1 MIWEDERYVRI
12 YTRDTATLL
21 RLGWEGRA
29 VLWELTRKVDRA
41 GILRVEEPVADLAAI
56 LRMPEDVVERGLTA
70 LMSGK
75 SPTVLLQEGAV
86 VIPKFLEAQEARQ
99 SDRQRKADQRAKARD
114 VAAAR
119 SVVAD
124 ETEPHAVTKRDSE
137 SQNVTDCPPDGQKV
151 TTGHTESHAVTSGH
165 SVPYRTV
172 PDRTLF
178 TEPPPAP
185 SVDFELAPPNEPPKP
200 KRQRP
205 EPSSEHQRFC
215 DLWTEAYEA
224 RYGARPTWGT
234 KQGAIVQRLLKRH
247 GFDRIA
253 ERAKQVL
260 RDPPAWITGSVD
272 IGFFEAQFDKLATAG
287 PRSAAVDEA
296 AREREIL
303 RIAEERRRKQASWNT
318 EEHDG
323 AA

>member
-137 SQNVTDCPPDGQKV
+137 SQNVTDCPLDGQKV
-151 TTGHTESHAVTSGH
+151 TNGHTESHAVTSGH

-172 PDRTLF
+172 PCLTVPDRAVPTGPDKKSEPSAPRGASVEALVASITWPLGMKTPGTQSALTAWSRYRRKAKKPIGADTL
-178 TEPPPAP
+178 EAILEKYNGRPA
-185 SVDFELAPPNEPPKP
+185 ELERDVKHSIAMGWTGLFAADSGNGSGRGPPNPAVGHFKVTN
-200 KRQRP
+200 
-205 EPSSEHQRFC
+205 
-215 DLWTEAYEA
+215 DLKYES
-224 RYGARPTWGT
+224 GE
-234 KQGAIVQRLLKRH
+234 V
-247 GFDRIA
+247 
-253 ERAKQVL
+253 
-260 RDPPAWITGSVD
+260 
-272 IGFFEAQFDKLATAG
+272 KL
-287 PRSAAVDEA
+287 
-296 AREREIL
+296 
-303 RIAEERRRKQASWNT
+303 
-318 EEHDG
+318 
-323 AA
+323 